1 MLLGSQGQLGL
12 EIFYEL
18 KNKYDLYAF
27 SRNELDITDNANL
40 KNVILSIKPDF
51 VINCAAYTGVDKA
64 ENEKEVCL
72 DINSNSVEELA
83 KLSASEDF
91 VLIHFSTDYIFNA
104 KSSQPIKEEH
114 SPDPINFYGYTKLLG
129 ENHIKSLSKCFFIFR
144 ISWVFGKHGENFPKK
159 IISLLNE
166 RDSIEVVRDQ
176 IGSPTSTS
184 LVAEY
189 ILRILELNR
198 EELLQTFGI
207 YNLCPDGSC
216 SWYEI
221 AKHIEKRLFNKKKII
236 PVSSSNFKT
245 KARRPNYSL
254 LCNTKSKKTFKIR
267 TYDWKY
273 YLDNFLEAI

>member
-1 MLLGSQGQLGL
+1 MITFIKDRPGHDRRYAIDNTKIQEELNWQPKETFNSGIFKTVSWYLKIRTGFLKNKKVMLLGSQGQLGL
-12 EIFYEL
+12 EILYEL
-18 KNKYDLYAF
+18 KNKYNLYAF

-64 ENEKEVCL
+64 ENEKQVCL

-144 ISWVFGKHGENFPKK
+144 ISWVFGKHGENFQRKL
-159 IISLLNE
+159 SL
-166 RDSIEVVRDQ
+166 
-176 IGSPTSTS
+176 
-184 LVAEY
+184 
-189 ILRILELNR
+189 
-198 EELLQTFGI
+198 F
-207 YNLCPDGSC
+207 
-216 SWYEI
+216 
-221 AKHIEKRLFNKKKII
+221 
-236 PVSSSNFKT
+236 
-245 KARRPNYSL
+245 
-254 LCNTKSKKTFKIR
+254 
-267 TYDWKY
+267 
-273 YLDNFLEAI
+273 